1 MFQHKRINENGMN
14 ISHMSKNTNDRA
26 IYKGSSRYNE
36 TFSEEE
42 KEIKISK
49 KVQNKFNSSNIN
61 NIQLMKQNGYVQS
74 IKDQIIYEE
83 QSDIKKINDLKNVES
98 DQ

>member
-1 MFQHKRINENGMN
+1 MN

-26 IYKGSSRYNE
+26 INKGSSRYNE

-49 KVQNKFNSSNIN
+49 KPQNKFNSSTNIN
-61 NIQLMKQNGYVQS
+61 NI
-74 IKDQIIYEE
+74 
-83 QSDIKKINDLKNVES
+83 
-98 DQ
+98 